1 MSQSQE
7 SRSRATGNSG
17 SLFNADSVEAVRP
30 EEALERVGTA
40 NVARLATI
48 TPQDRPHIVPCCF
61 AVAEQVIYSGIDG
74 KPKSGRA
81 LQRIANLRSR
91 RFFTL
96 LVDHYDEN
104 WAELWWVRVDGRGR
118 IVDGEQERDKAV
130 RLLTEKY
137 PQYREVPI
145 PGPVLALDIEA
156 VTSWP

>member
-1 MSQSQE
+1 MS
-7 SRSRATGNSG
+7 
-17 SLFNADSVEAVRP
+17 P
-30 EEALERVGTA
+30 EEALERLRTA

-48 TPQDRPHIVPCCF
+48 TPHDRPHIVPCCF

-91 RFFTL
+91 SLFTL

-118 IVDGEQERDKAV
+118 IVDQGQERDKAV
-130 RLLTEKY
+130 RLLKEKY

-156 VTSWP
+156 VNSWP

>member
-1 MSQSQE
+1 MSPSHD
-7 SRSRATGNSG
+7 SRSRGDAPIWGP
-17 SLFNADSVEAVRP
+17 FNADSVEAVSP
-30 EEALERVGTA
+30 EEALERLRTA

-48 TPQDRPHIVPCCF
+48 TPHDRPHIVPCCF

-91 RFFTL
+91 SLFTL
-96 LVDHYDEN
+96 LVDHYDED

-118 IVDGEQERDKAV
+118 IVDQGQERDKAV
-130 RLLTEKY
+130 RLLKDKY

-156 VTSWP
+156 VNSWP